1 MLEGRKRRGLHHAA
15 RRVASASARISAPRQ
30 TRLIPAILGRALQ
43 PSARPFDPRVALAS
57 PKKDG
62 PAFELV
68 GDRRLASS
76 HSVLRKKYASRGNA
90 WQEPCQAREEAPFED
105 ASVCR
110 MQLQKS

>member
-1 MLEGRKRRGLHHAA
+1 MRCNLRLGP
-15 RRVASASARISAPRQ
+15 S
-30 TRLIPAILGRALQ
+30 TRN
-43 PSARPFDPRVALAS
+43 VALAS

-76 HSVLRKKYASRGNA
+76 HSALRKKYASRGN
-90 WQEPCQAREEAPFED
+90 PKQATCFGREEAPFED